1 MTRGSRFGTRGS
13 GLRESSEPR
22 IPSPHPRDEHASA
35 GESSRHHRRRE
46 WHRTGQRAAF
56 RRSGRPPA
64 PRGHA
69 GRRRRGAGARD
80 RAVGRNRSLRVRRHG
95 PARRQRAHDR
105 RVRRALQLHRYPVLQ
120 RGRQSAQGPDPELR
134 RGDRPPPGRE
144 RERPA
149 LCRASGHSDHDPAG
163 QRGSDSLHRQQ
174 DRARGADRFT
184 GILRVQGSGGAARQS
199 AGARLRRTRDPR
211 QRALPRDHRHAHAA
225 PVRGR
230 DARPRRRVGRL
241 RRRAA
246 VGPAGHRRRVRR
258 GRAVARLARGIVRDG
273 GRAARGRRLHRDV
286 TMPTTI
292 TRIDARDIRS
302 PTSRERDGSD
312 AMSPDPDYSA
322 AYAILH
328 TDRPDGLSGHG
339 LTFTAGR
346 GNELCVAAIR
356 SLAPLVQGLTL
367 EHIQD
372 DMAGFWRR
380 LTSDSQMRWVGPEKG
395 VLHLATAAV
404 VNAVWDLYAKIER
417 KPLWKLLADLSPE
430 ALVRCIDF
438 RYITDALTPDEAI
451 VLLRRH
457 APTRAAREAEIRAT
471 GYPAYT
477 TSAGWLGYPDEKIRR
492 LCREGVARGWSH
504 FKIKVGRDLQ
514 DDMRRA
520 ALVRQEIGPNRKL
533 MVDANQVWDVN
544 QAIAWMHELAR
555 FDPWWI
561 EEPTSPDDVLG
572 HATIAKAVAPIGVAT
587 GEQCQNRVVFKQLM
601 QAKAIRFC
609 QIDSCRLGGVN
620 EVLAVLLLAAKFGIP
635 VCPHAGGVG
644 LCEYVQH
651 IAMFDYIA
659 VSGSLENRVVEYVDH
674 LHEHFVHP
682 VVVRDGR
689 YLAPTAPG
697 YSIEMKPESR
707 ESYRYP
713 DGPAWR

>member
-1 MTRGSRFGTRGS
+1 
-13 GLRESSEPR
+13 
-22 IPSPHPRDEHASA
+22 
-35 GESSRHHRRRE
+35 
-46 WHRTGQRAAF
+46 
-56 RRSGRPPA
+56 
-64 PRGHA
+64 
-69 GRRRRGAGARD
+69 
-80 RAVGRNRSLRVRRHG
+80 
-95 PARRQRAHDR
+95 
-105 RVRRALQLHRYPVLQ
+105 
-120 RGRQSAQGPDPELR
+120 
-134 RGDRPPPGRE
+134 
-144 RERPA
+144 
-149 LCRASGHSDHDPAG
+149 
-163 QRGSDSLHRQQ
+163 
-174 DRARGADRFT
+174 
-184 GILRVQGSGGAARQS
+184 
-199 AGARLRRTRDPR
+199 
-211 QRALPRDHRHAHAA
+211 
-225 PVRGR
+225 
-230 DARPRRRVGRL
+230 
-241 RRRAA
+241 
-246 VGPAGHRRRVRR
+246 
-258 GRAVARLARGIVRDG
+258 
-273 GRAARGRRLHRDV
+273 
-286 TMPTTI
+286 MPTTI
-292 TRIDARDIRS
+292 TRIDALDIRF

-328 TDRPDGLSGHG
+328 TDRPDGLTGHG

-346 GNELCVAAIR
+346 GNELCVAGIR

-367 EHIQD
+367 EHIKH

-438 RYITDALTPDEAI
+438 RYITDALTPDEAL

-477 TSAGWLGYPDEKIRR
+477 TSAGWLGYPDDKIRR

-514 DDMRRA
+514 DDLRRA
-520 ALVRQEIGPNRKL
+520 ALVRQEIGPDRKL

-601 QAKAIRFC
+601 QAKAIQFC

-651 IAMFDYIA
+651 LAIFDYIA
-659 VSGSLENRVVEYVDH
+659 VSGSLDSRVVEYVDH
-674 LHEHFVHP
+674 LHEHFVDP

-689 YLAPTAPG
+689 YMAPTAPG
-697 YSIEMKPESR
+697 YSITMKPESL
-707 ESYRYP
+707 EAYAYP
-713 DGPAWR
+713 HGAAWRDA